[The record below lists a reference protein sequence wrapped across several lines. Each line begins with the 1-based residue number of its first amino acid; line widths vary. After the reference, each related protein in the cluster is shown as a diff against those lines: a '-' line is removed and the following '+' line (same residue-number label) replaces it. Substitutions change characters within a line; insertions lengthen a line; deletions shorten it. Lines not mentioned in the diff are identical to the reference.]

1 MNCRDVDD
9 RLDDYVDGEL
19 SESEYQE
26 VELHVASCAACREN
40 ERGLR
45 NLLARAA
52 ALPKEMAPGR
62 DLWPGV
68 SERLTARRWSA
79 QSLLLGLA
87 AGLIVALAAGVILRR
102 GTTPIAPAAGSLLP
116 VSVESPAALAAA
128 EEDYVRAS
136 AALLEALRER
146 RSSLAPEAIASVE
159 ENLRVIDQALA
170 EVHEAIR
177 QDPGNPE
184 LTRMLAATHRKKVDV
199 LRRVMKLTT

>member
-19 SESEYQE
+19 SEAEYQE

-52 ALPKEMAPGR
+52 ALPKEGTPGR

-68 SERLTARRWSA
+68 AERLTARRSRA

-87 AGLIVALAAGVILRR
+87 AGVIVALAAGVILRR
-102 GTTPIAPAAGSLLP
+102 GTEPAPRAGSLLP
-116 VSVESPAALAAA
+116 VSIESPAALAAA

-136 AALLEALRER
+136 AALLAALRER
-146 RSSLAPEAIASVE
+146 RSSLAPEAIASLE
-159 ENLRVIDQALA
+159 QNLLVIDQALA
-170 EVHEAIR
+170 EVHEALR

>member
-1 MNCRDVDD
+1 MNCREVDD

-19 SESEYQE
+19 PEGEYQE
-26 VELHVASCAACREN
+26 VELHVASCAACRES

-45 NLLARAA
+45 NLLAGAA
-52 ALPKEMAPGR
+52 ALPKEQIPRR

-68 SERLTARRWSA
+68 AERLAPRWSGR
-79 QSLLLGLA
+79 SLALGLA
-87 AGLIVALAAGVILRR
+87 AGLIVAVAAGLLYRR
-102 GTTPIAPAAGSLLP
+102 DSTSTPSTGSFLP

-136 AALLEALRER
+136 AALLAALHGR
-146 RSSLAPEAIASVE
+146 RDTLAPEAIADVE
-159 ENLRVIDQALA
+159 KNLRVIDQALA
-170 EVHEAIR
+170 EVHEALR
-177 QDPGNPE
+177 LDPGNPE

>member
-1 MNCRDVDD
+1 MNCREVDD

-19 SESEYQE
+19 SEGEYQE
-26 VELHVASCAACREN
+26 VELHIASCAACREN

-45 NLLARAA
+45 NLLALAA
-52 ALPKEMAPGR
+52 ALPKERRPER

-68 SERLTARRWSA
+68 AERLTAPRWSG
-79 QSLLLGLA
+79 QSLALGLA
-87 AGLIVALAAGVILRR
+87 AGLIVAVTAGVLYRR
-102 GTTPIAPAAGSLLP
+102 DTAPAPTGGTLLP
-116 VSVESPAALAAA
+116 VSIESPAALAAA
-128 EEDYVRAS
+128 EEDYARAA
-136 AALLEALRER
+136 AALLAALHDR
-146 RSSLAPEAIASVE
+146 RDTLAPEAIASVE

-170 EVHEAIR
+170 EVHEALR